1 VCLSLKWKFLLSW
14 PRTDMALPAALLHC
28 ADGFRFC
35 ATRTPM
41 SRFSFHGTFS
51 SECLQ
56 SQTLSV
62 LLFYRIK
69 KSLEVEEATVDKDVE
84 AEYKVR
90 WRGFLGFLFF
100 YKILLHLPPLR
111 FHCSGGYWDRTPR
124 LETFVKLSLRHW
136 LPSLFS
142 SWTELLNIFRKHLL
156 KSCQRRKKSWTSPPH
171 CWSIQT
177 ISS

>member
-1 VCLSLKWKFLLSW
+1 
-14 PRTDMALPAALLHC
+14 MALPAALLHC

-90 WRGFLGFLFF
+90 
-100 YKILLHLPPLR
+100 
-111 FHCSGGYWDRTPR
+111 
-124 LETFVKLSLRHW
+124 
-136 LPSLFS
+136 
-142 SWTELLNIFRKHLL
+142 
-156 KSCQRRKKSWTSPPH
+156 
-171 CWSIQT
+171 
-177 ISS
+177 